1 MRAGRSVGSLERRM
15 VSEGMDP
22 LARDRTRT
30 EQRAVRRYEK
40 REAGKGDAGVEKGQ
54 SSVYIF
60 KAKQL
65 NGHLGRALLTGS
77 VYSRPQ
83 SAAPCRLP
91 VNLSQHCYCPNAATG
106 KEKERRRAVAPR
118 RTEIDTPPRSVV
130 TNAIKHLTTSCTER
144 NL

>member
-1 MRAGRSVGSLERRM
+1 M
-15 VSEGMDP
+15 
-22 LARDRTRT
+22 
-30 EQRAVRRYEK
+30 
-40 REAGKGDAGVEKGQ
+40 EKGQ

-77 VYSRPQ
+77 VYSRSQ

-91 VNLSQHCYCPNAATG
+91 VNLSQHCYCPDAATG
-106 KEKERRRAVAPR
+106 KKKERRRAAAPR
-118 RTEIDTPPRSVV
+118 RTETDTPPRSVV